1 MKQRLSTIAPPAIV
15 LTALIGLWYLT
26 TYTFLSADRRF
37 LMPAPHVV
45 IQKGITS
52 TTLAE
57 LLPALGQTVLVAAT
71 GLALSI
77 LIGVAW
83 AITMSQASWIQRSL
97 FPYAVVL
104 QCIPVLA
111 LVPLIG
117 FWFGY
122 DYPARVIACVMVA
135 LFPMVSNTLFGLQSV
150 QPNHREM
157 FRIQKASRTT
167 TLLKLELPTALPAI
181 LAGMRISAGLSVV
194 GAVVADFFFRRGQAG
209 LGALISNYQS
219 RVQTPQLFTAI
230 TLACLLGVTVFW
242 LFGWLTQRLVGKW
255 APAQ

>member
-1 MKQRLSTIAPPAIV
+1 MRQRLSAFTPPAAV
-15 LTALIGLWYLT
+15 LSVLIGLWYLT
-26 TYTFLSADRRF
+26 SYAFLTADRRF
-37 LMPAPHVV
+37 LMPPPHVV
-45 IQKGITS
+45 IQKGLNTA
-52 TTLAE
+52 TLAE
-57 LLPALGQTVLVAAT
+57 LLPALGQTALVSAT
-71 GLALSI
+71 GLILSI
-77 LIGVAW
+77 VIGVAW
-83 AITMSQASWIQRSL
+83 AIAMSQAGWIQRSL

-150 QPNHREM
+150 QTNHREM

-219 RVQTPQLFTAI
+219 RVQTPQLFAAI
-230 TLACLLGVTVFW
+230 GLACLFGVAVFW
-242 LFGWLTQRLVGKW
+242 LFGWLSRLLVGTW

>member
-1 MKQRLSTIAPPAIV
+1 
-15 LTALIGLWYLT
+15 
-26 TYTFLSADRRF
+26 
-37 LMPAPHVV
+37 LMPPPHVI
-45 IQKGITS
+45 IQKGFTS

-57 LLPALGQTVLVAAT
+57 LLPALGQTALVAGT

-77 LIGVAW
+77 VIGIGW
-83 AITMSQASWIQRSL
+83 AIAMAQAGWVRRSL
-97 FPYAVVL
+97 YPYAVVL

-122 DYPARVIACVMVA
+122 DFSARAIACVMVA

-157 FRIQKASRTT
+157 FRIQKASRAT

-181 LAGMRISAGLSVV
+181 LAGMRISAG
-194 GAVVADFFFRRGQAG
+194 
-209 LGALISNYQS
+209 
-219 RVQTPQLFTAI
+219 
-230 TLACLLGVTVFW
+230 
-242 LFGWLTQRLVGKW
+242 
-255 APAQ
+255 

>member
-1 MKQRLSTIAPPAIV
+1 MKQRLTTFMPPTVV
-15 LTALIGLWYLT
+15 LGALIGLWYLT
-26 TYTFLSADRRF
+26 TYGLLSADRRF
-37 LMPAPHVV
+37 LMPPPHVV
-45 IQKGITS
+45 IQKGFAS

-57 LLPALGQTVLVAAT
+57 LLPALGQTALVSAT
-71 GLALSI
+71 GLVLSI
-77 LIGVAW
+77 AIGIGW
-83 AITMSQASWIQRSL
+83 AIAMTQARWVQRSL

-122 DYPARVIACVMVA
+122 DFSARVIACVMVA

-150 QPNHREM
+150 QPSHREM
-157 FRIQKASRTT
+157 FRMQKASRTT
-167 TLLKLELPTALPAI
+167 TLIKLELPTALPAI

-219 RVQTPQLFTAI
+219 RVQTPQLFAAI
-230 TLACLLGVTVFW
+230 GLACAVGVTVFW
-242 LFGWLTQRLVGKW
+242 FFGWLSQRLVGAW
-255 APAQ
+255 TPTH